1 MQQHCQECG
10 EPFTAKKHHAKF
22 CSTSCRK
29 TWNNRRAMRGAQ
41 LYDAVMAMR
50 YDRKKAKALA
60 KKIKVGKSG
69 RTISDADRKKVKGM
83 AKMKKAKGMA
93 EMKGMAKMKGFKGN
107 Y

>member
-50 YDRKKAKALA
+50 YDRKKAKVLG
-60 KKIKVGKSG
+60 IDWTFVC
-69 RTISDADRKKVKGM
+69 R
-83 AKMKKAKGMA
+83 MA
-93 EMKGMAKMKGFKGN
+93 EMWHNQDNRNEPCGKSYKNPHDLKREISAVVN
-107 Y
+107 ARHY